1 MLAKDESMRGKL
13 VRRTWEYNPDH
24 YAPPQY
30 RRACHYEAFIPDDLA
45 NFAEP
50 LTGELAGAVSDA
62 ETAIHQLNARALP
75 GLAPLARL
83 LLRSESIAS
92 SKVEGMQV
100 NARDLARAEAKIE
113 TGGKAGPNT
122 REILA
127 NIDAMELAIDH
138 ATAAENFS
146 VENIVDIHRMLMAS
160 APNHHVAGVIRTEQN
175 WIGGNNYNPCGADF
189 VPPTP
194 EDLSRLLADLCQVIN
209 EEDLPPVVQAGLVHA
224 QFETIHPFHDGN
236 GRTGRALIHVVLRR
250 RGMTPQYVP
259 PISIVLASSKDRYI
273 EGLLNFREGDV
284 AGWLTTFAAAATQSA
299 KLANVYLGEV
309 EFLQKEWREML
320 AASANPRS
328 DAAAW
333 KIIDA
338 LPAHPMI
345 TVAVA
350 VAVVGRTKAAVS
362 EAMMQLELAGVLI
375 RESQSQRNRTWEATE
390 LLNLL
395 NDLESGV
402 TPTADRR

>member
-1 MLAKDESMRGKL
+1 MRGKFL
-13 VRRTWEYNPDH
+13 SRTWEYNPVH
-24 YAPPQY
+24 YAPPRY
-30 RRACHYEAFIPDDLA
+30 RRACHYEPFLPSGIA

-50 LTGELAGAVSDA
+50 LASELAGVVSDA
-62 ETAIHQLNARALP
+62 ETAIHQLNAHAFP
-75 GLAPLARL
+75 ALAPLARL

-100 NARDLARAEAKIE
+100 DARDLARAEAKLE

-138 ATAAENFS
+138 ATVAATIS
-146 VENIVDIHRMLMAS
+146 VEGIVEIHRILMAS
-160 APNHHVAGVIRTEQN
+160 AANHHVAGVIRTEQN

-189 VPPTP
+189 IPPPPEEVP
-194 EDLSRLLADLCQVIN
+194 RLLADLCEAIN
-209 EEDLPPVVQAGLVHA
+209 EDHLPPVVQAGLVHA

-259 PISIVLASSKDRYI
+259 PISIVLASNKERYVR
-273 EGLLNFREGDV
+273 GLSNFREGDFTD
-284 AGWLTTFAAAATQSA
+284 WLTTFASTATQSA
-299 KLANVYLGEV
+299 NLASAYLGEV
-309 EFLQKEWREML
+309 ETLQKEWR
-320 AASANPRS
+320 AALGAAANPRA

-333 KIIDA
+333 KIIEA

-350 VAVVGRTKAAVS
+350 VAMVGRTKAAVS
-362 EAMMQLELAGVLI
+362 EAMAQLELAGVLI
-375 RESQSQRNRTWEATE
+375 RESQGQRNRTWEARG

-402 TPTADRR
+402 TPRKRD

>member
-1 MLAKDESMRGKL
+1 MRGTF
-13 VRRTWEYNPDH
+13 VRRTWEYNPAH
-24 YAPPQY
+24 YAPPRY
-30 RRACHYEAFIPDDLA
+30 RRACHYEAFIPDDLT

-50 LTGELAGAVSDA
+50 LAGELAGAISDA

-75 GLAPLARL
+75 ALAPLARL
-83 LLRSESIAS
+83 LLRSESVAS

-100 NARDLARAEAKIE
+100 DSRDLARAEVKLE

-138 ATAAENFS
+138 ATVAETIS
-146 VENIVDIHRMLMAS
+146 VENIVEIHRILMAS
-160 APNHHVAGVIRTEQN
+160 AANHHVAGVIRTEQN

-189 VPPTP
+189 VPPP
-194 EDLSRLLADLCQVIN
+194 PGEVPRLLADLCEAIN
-209 EEDLPPVVQAGLVHA
+209 EDHLPPVVQAGLVHA

-259 PISIVLASSKDRYI
+259 PISIVLASSKERYVR
-273 EGLLNFREGDV
+273 GLSNFREGDFTD
-284 AGWLTTFAAAATQSA
+284 WLTTFALAAAQSA
-299 KLANVYLGEV
+299 NLASVYLGEV
-309 EFLQKEWREML
+309 EMLQKEWR
-320 AASANPRS
+320 AALGAAANPRA

-333 KIIDA
+333 KIIDS

-362 EAMMQLELAGVLI
+362 EAMSQLELAGVLI
-375 RESQSQRNRTWEATE
+375 RESQGQRNRTWEAKG

-395 NDLESGV
+395 SDLESGV
-402 TPTADRR
+402 TPRKQD

>member
-1 MLAKDESMRGKL
+1 MRGRL
-13 VRRTWEYNPDH
+13 VRRTWEYKPDH

-30 RRACHYEAFIPDDLA
+30 RRACHYGAFVPDDLA
-45 NFAEP
+45 NFAQP
-50 LTGELAGAVSDA
+50 LTGVLAGAVSDA

-75 GLAPLARL
+75 GLTPLARL

-100 NARDLARAEAKIE
+100 NTRDLARAEAKLE

-138 ATAAENFS
+138 ATVAENIS
-146 VENIVDIHRMLMAS
+146 VENIVGIHRMLMAS
-160 APNHHVAGVIRTEQN
+160 ATNHHVAGVIRTEQN

-189 VPPTP
+189 VPPPP
-194 EDLSRLLADLCQVIN
+194 EELPRLLADLCEAIN
-209 EEDLPPVVQAGLVHA
+209 EEHLPPVVQAGLVHA

-259 PISIVLASSKDRYI
+259 PISIVLASSKDRYV
-273 EGLLNFREGDV
+273 EGLLNFREGDFI
-284 AGWLTTFAAAATQSA
+284 GWLTTFASAATQSA
-299 KLANVYLGEV
+299 NLANVYLGEV
-309 EFLQKEWREML
+309 EMLQKEWRAML
-320 AASANPRS
+320 ARSANPRS

-345 TVAVA
+345 TVALA
-350 VAVVGRTKAAVS
+350 VAVVGRTKAAVN
-362 EAMMQLELAGVLI
+362 EAMSQLELAGVLI
-375 RESQSQRNRTWEATE
+375 REWQSQRNRTWEAIG

-395 NDLESGV
+395 SDLESGV
-402 TPTADRR
+402 TPIAGGG